1 MRRCDPP
8 KKKEHSNYLKPS
20 GHEKIRAF
28 ARNSVYLALGC
39 IGSGQHTHA
48 TMPKMKLGSCR
59 HRFSWCSCGKK
70 VRLKLWQLGSSAETI
85 DFRLQT
91 DDPIPHW
98 DIHFACWVRQVQNIG
113 KKWQEPDL
121 QCACCMSKEPCPSF
135 PRPIALRWSLWCP
148 CQKLLGTACKQNL
161 VISCVLPCS
170 AMCPIC
176 ALPCVKFKE
185 KNAREN
191 FNRLMCVSVN
201 GLPQMLIVIGQSQQ
215 VKQAQTQTLKKTSHL
230 SDVSESSFPEPKVIS
245 FSYLLSLHWRYIVK
259 FRGGLKSHERGKKM
273 KLCTPY
279 PQTIRKWF
287 TLRLNKEY

>member
-85 DFRLQT
+85 GFRLQT

-148 CQKLLGTACKQNL
+148 CQKTPRYGLQTE
-161 VISCVLPCS
+161 SCDILRAAMFCHVPN
-170 AMCPIC
+170 MCPS
-176 ALPCVKFKE
+176 
-185 KNAREN
+185 
-191 FNRLMCVSVN
+191 MC
-201 GLPQMLIVIGQSQQ
+201 QI
-215 VKQAQTQTLKKTSHL
+215 
-230 SDVSESSFPEPKVIS
+230 
-245 FSYLLSLHWRYIVK
+245 
-259 FRGGLKSHERGKKM
+259 
-273 KLCTPY
+273 
-279 PQTIRKWF
+279 
-287 TLRLNKEY
+287 

>member
-1 MRRCDPP
+1 MTSREHKRTTSGIIYSWSLHFTHLHTSSHHPLSSFMFFQTLSSLTALCAFKQVPLRHALAFQCQNFLLFSCGVVTLQ
-8 KKKEHSNYLKPS
+8 KKEHSNYLKPS

-85 DFRLQT
+85 GFRLQT

-148 CQKLLGTACKQNL
+148 CQKTPRYGLQTE
-161 VISCVLPCS
+161 SCDILRAAMFCHVPN
-170 AMCPIC
+170 MCPS
-176 ALPCVKFKE
+176 
-185 KNAREN
+185 
-191 FNRLMCVSVN
+191 MC
-201 GLPQMLIVIGQSQQ
+201 QI
-215 VKQAQTQTLKKTSHL
+215 
-230 SDVSESSFPEPKVIS
+230 
-245 FSYLLSLHWRYIVK
+245 
-259 FRGGLKSHERGKKM
+259 
-273 KLCTPY
+273 
-279 PQTIRKWF
+279 
-287 TLRLNKEY
+287 